1 MLMLLE
7 LILGSFQRL
16 WDPLGAFGD
25 VEISFKSILVV
36 LLLGG
41 LALEPSQWLWSWFE
55 GHLNGSGFGLEAI
68 LMPLGP
74 SQWLWAHLSCFGVG
88 LEAISM
94 ALGPSQSL

>member
-1 MLMLLE
+1 M
-7 LILGSFQRL
+7 
-16 WDPLGAFGD
+16 
-25 VEISFKSILVV
+25 VV
-36 LLLGG
+36 LLGG
-41 LALEPSQWLWSWFE
+41 SALEPSQWLWSWFE
-55 GHLNGSGFGLEAI
+55 GRLNGSGFGLEAI